1 METQRFVKLETA
13 VAFQEER
20 INKLEEVVSL
30 QQLELHQ
37 LEERIE
43 SLRKQLIEVAPSLV
57 SELADEP
64 PPPHY

>member
-1 METQRFVKLETA
+1 METQRFVKLETTI
-13 VAFQEER
+13 AFQEER

-43 SLRKQLIEVAPSLV
+43 RLRKQLLEVSPSLL
-57 SELADEP
+57 SDLADEP